1 MRWRGRAHVDP
12 YAEAVL
18 VLGLVAACLSFSVAV
33 ALANS
38 ADYPFGPG
46 YRRCGPV
53 RGGKTFPIHVSTKK
67 LSCRRAKRIDREFY
81 FGPENRK
88 RHHGPENYNGWWTL
102 KRYPGWRCTE
112 GTGGGGCR
120 KHGREALFS
129 TL

>member
-1 MRWRGRAHVDP
+1 MRRTTF
-12 YAEAVL
+12 
-18 VLGLVAACLSFSVAV
+18 VLGLAAYLSLPA
-33 ALANS
+33 ALANADS

-46 YRRCGPV
+46 SRHCGPV
-53 RGGKTFPIHVSTKK
+53 RAGRPYPIYISAKR
-67 LSCRRAKRIDREFY
+67 LSCRRAKRVDREFY

-88 RHHGPENYNGWWTL
+88 RHHGPENYDGWWTL
-102 KRYPGWRCTE
+102 ERYPGWRCTE